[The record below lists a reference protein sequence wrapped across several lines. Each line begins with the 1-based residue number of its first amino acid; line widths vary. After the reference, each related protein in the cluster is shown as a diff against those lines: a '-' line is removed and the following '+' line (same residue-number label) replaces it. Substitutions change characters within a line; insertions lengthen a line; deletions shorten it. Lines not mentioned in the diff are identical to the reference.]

1 MQDVTDGLDPS
12 GFIKY
17 TDNIKN
23 AMTDLTFD
31 KVSADIQDLRTEIT
45 EQETELSQMAID
57 GAEQEV
63 IDAQTKAIEHD
74 K

>member
-17 TDNIKN
+17 SDDIKN
-23 AMTDLTFD
+23 SMADLTFE
-31 KVSADIQDLRTEIT
+31 KTAADVQDFKTEIAS
-45 EQETELSQMAID
+45 QEAELHQMVRD

-63 IDAQTKAIEHD
+63 IDA
-74 K
+74 